1 MPVIMGHFPSGSS
14 LKNMDHFEQIIR
26 RGKFARY
33 DYGEEINM
41 QKYGSK
47 EPPVYNLT

>member
-1 MPVIMGHFPSGSS
+1 MGHFPSGSS